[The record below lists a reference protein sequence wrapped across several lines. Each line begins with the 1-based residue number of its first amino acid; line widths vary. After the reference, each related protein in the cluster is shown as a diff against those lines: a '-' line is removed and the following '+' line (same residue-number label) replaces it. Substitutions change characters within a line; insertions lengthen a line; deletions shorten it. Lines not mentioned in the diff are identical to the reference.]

1 MNTTGEWQRNTG
13 AQRRN
18 SGSKNYG
25 EQSQEFRP
33 EGKHAQYRTSAMA
46 FIEAKKAMG
55 QDPCFAIVPETE
67 EWRAW
72 ETYFLD
78 RHDSLP
84 WEMKAV
90 LQFKIPSATVPTR
103 WPDDF
108 KTYEDATAQ
117 HERNLGRDPQ
127 QAIAPVRK
135 PYRPVERVKGGRDIP
150 DSTRALIA
158 KLTGNDAYLR
168 S

>member
-1 MNTTGEWQRNTG
+1 
-13 AQRRN
+13 
-18 SGSKNYG
+18 
-25 EQSQEFRP
+25 
-33 EGKHAQYRTSAMA
+33 
-46 FIEAKKAMG
+46 
-55 QDPCFAIVPETE
+55 
-67 EWRAW
+67 
-72 ETYFLD
+72 
-78 RHDSLP
+78 
-84 WEMKAV
+84 MKAV